1 MLCSS
6 TWPASGRHYLKLHLT
21 NLDELIQNVRNAHAK
36 NYINE
41 SVAAYRT
48 GAYRASLIT
57 TWIDV
62 CVDIIEKVKELS
74 LSEDPAAKKY
84 EEQLDKIQPNDPNG
98 MLGFERDIL
107 NIACDELQLIS
118 TIEKSHLERL
128 KDDRNI
134 CAHPT
139 FSDDG
144 SQFTP
149 PAELAL
155 SYIVQAANYLLIHP
169 PVKGKVIVQRLYELI
184 NEPSF
189 PEDEEKA
196 YSLLSSENNLGRV
209 KDSGVRNLTVVILK
223 RVFRDKTG
231 ISPELLNR
239 LSASLSAIYRLYPKI
254 YDEVISTKLGV
265 MLSEANDTKLKRI
278 FPFLRLRTELW
289 SKVENSERV
298 RIEGLIHSMGHEEIS
313 KFQVTKLAE
322 VNLDVRSHV
331 LAKLDRLEN
340 VDKVIIIAAYP
351 CIFLKDIAINM
362 FSQSLSFDSAE
373 YRGNKLLLPLSASF
387 NDSDLQKILEG
398 SLENTGSYG
407 INQILNAGAIESF
420 FSGLYAET
428 KVVPLNHKAL
438 WVDFWK
444 KVTEKGFSYNSLK
457 EKLIEDHY
465 IEPEEPEEPEDDDS
479 FPF

>member
-1 MLCSS
+1 MAIL
-6 TWPASGRHYLKLHLT
+6 RENFLKLHLT
-21 NLDELIQNVRNAHAK
+21 NLDELIQNIRNAHAK

-41 SVAAYRT
+41 SVAAYRA

-57 TWIDV
+57 TWIAV
-62 CVDIIEKVKELS
+62 CVDIIEKVRELS
-74 LSEDPAAKKY
+74 LSEDSAAKKY
-84 EEQLDKIQPNDPNG
+84 EERLNRIQPNDPGG
-98 MLGFERDIL
+98 MLEFERNIL

-184 NEPSF
+184 NESSF

-209 KDSGVRNLTVVILK
+209 KDSGVRNLAIVILK
-223 RVFRDKTG
+223 RVFRDEAG

-239 LSASLSAIYRLYPKI
+239 LSASLGAIYRLYPNI
-254 YDEVISTKLGV
+254 YDDVMSTKLAA
-265 MLSEANDTKLKRI
+265 MLSEANDVKLKRV

-289 SKVENSERV
+289 SKVETSERV
-298 RIEGLIHSMGHEEIS
+298 RIEGLINSMGYEEIS
-313 KFQVTKLAE
+313 KFQVIRLAE
-322 VNLDVRSHV
+322 VNSIIRSYV
-331 LAKLDRLEN
+331 LAKLDQLEN
-340 VDKVIIIAAYP
+340 ADKVKIISAHP
-351 CIFLKDIAINM
+351 CAFLKDMAISL

-373 YRGNKLLLPLSASF
+373 YRGNQLLLPLGAGF
-387 NDSDLQKILEG
+387 NDSDLERTLNG

-407 INQILNAGAIESF
+407 INQILNAGAIGGF
-420 FSGLYAET
+420 FSGLYEET
-428 KVVPLNHKAL
+428 KVAPLNHKMI
-438 WVDFWK
+438 WIDFWEK
-444 KVTEKGFSYNSLK
+444 AIEKGFRFESLTV
-457 EKLIEDHY
+457 KLIEDRY
-465 IEPEEPEEPEDDDS
+465 IDPEESEGSDDAPI
-479 FPF
+479 PF

>member
-1 MLCSS
+1 
-6 TWPASGRHYLKLHLT
+6 LKLHLT

-57 TWIDV
+57 TWIAV
-62 CVDIIEKVKELS
+62 CVDIIEKVRELG

-84 EEQLDKIQPNDPNG
+84 VEQLDKIQPNDPRG
-98 MLGFERDIL
+98 MLDFEREIL

-189 PEDEEKA
+189 PENEEKA

-209 KDSGVRNLTVVILK
+209 KDSGVRNLAIVILK
-223 RVFRDKTG
+223 RVFRDETG
-231 ISPELLNR
+231 ISPVLLNR
-239 LSASLSAIYRLYPKI
+239 LSASLSVIYRLYPDI
-254 YDEVISTKLGV
+254 YNDVITTKLGS

-289 SKVENSERV
+289 SKVERSERV
-298 RIEGLIHSMGHEEIS
+298 RIEGLIHSMEHEDIT

-322 VNLDVRSHV
+322 VNSDIRSH
-331 LAKLDRLEN
+331 LIDKLNRINDA
-340 VDKVIIIAAYP
+340 DKVKIIAAYP
-351 CIFLKDIAINM
+351 CLFLKDLAINL

-373 YRGNKLLLPLSASF
+373 HRGNKLLLPLSPNF
-387 NDSDLQKILEG
+387 NDSDLEKVLKG
-398 SLENTGSYG
+398 SLENTSSYG
-407 INQILNAGAIESF
+407 INQILNAGAIGNF
-420 FSGLYAET
+420 FSGLYSET
-428 KVVPLNHKAL
+428 KTAPLNHKAL
-438 WVDFWK
+438 WTDFWEALA
-444 KVTEKGFSYNSLK
+444 EKGFSYSALK
-457 EKLIEDHY
+457 AQLIEDCY
-465 IEPEEPEEPEDDDS
+465 VAPSKPEEPEDDQ